1 MEWFNKDF
9 MYQET
14 GTQLKGFWVIV
25 DTRITAKF
33 TGFLLLNSCRSS
45 YTNDIVI
52 GFFFGYTS
60 TFHTNNER
68 IRKQH

>member
-33 TGFLLLNSCRSS
+33 TGLLL
-45 YTNDIVI
+45 
-52 GFFFGYTS
+52 
-60 TFHTNNER
+60 
-68 IRKQH
+68 